1 MTSPSPL
8 ERLAGPGNV
17 LAKEPPDAKEFAGL
31 VRSGLARLKDAENEA
46 NSLDSRFDLAYSAA
60 HALCLA
66 ALRHHG
72 FRPSKRY
79 IVFQVLPDT
88 LGLGPEVWRVLS
100 KCHDMRNR
108 TEYEGVLDV
117 DDRLVSDLIGACRK
131 VAAKVRTSAADS
143 GKVEVISFS
152 QGNPQSRRVSS
163 RRRVRDSG
171 SGAVGDLRR
180 TVAVSTLAAVAHSG
194 RREGSGDVEQNLQ
207 NDVDFQQ
214 ARSSSQ

>member
-1 MTSPSPL
+1 MLQLGVPEQIGTL
-8 ERLAGPGNV
+8 EHSRSSFDRRSAERNDPVARFV
-17 LAKEPPDAKEFAGL
+17 LAPPHVREPL
-31 VRSGLARLKDAENEA
+31 NEIHVA
-46 NSLDSRFDLAYSAA
+46 SAQV

-66 ALRHHG
+66 ALRHNG

-131 VAAKVRTSAADS
+131 VA
-143 GKVEVISFS
+143 GKVSSLPPI
-152 QGNPQSRRVSS
+152 PKQSK
-163 RRRVRDSG
+163 
-171 SGAVGDLRR
+171 
-180 TVAVSTLAAVAHSG
+180 
-194 RREGSGDVEQNLQ
+194 
-207 NDVDFQQ
+207 
-214 ARSSSQ
+214 